1 MGPTAM
7 AETNGVANTT
17 DNKKKSNSIRR
28 LLTPAIFTVGDVQ
41 KHKINNGNNNKH
53 EPPTARHKTIIETAF
68 VNNSNAAAYGR
79 IPQYQQRQQTQRA
92 ADVTDFRSRSVSPG
106 SFDRDV
112 NANLYG
118 QRRIDSTCSLQ
129 SAISE
134 DSRQSGR
141 RSAPIIPYSQYY
153 NNRAADNRLLMPVSA
168 QVKISVPPQ
177 PSNVVR
183 QHPVHTVYGNIPA
196 TTPQSN
202 NHFVRG
208 SPQRATIGCVR
219 ESPSRQST
227 IYEED
232 DDNNGVRRSDEKRF
246 QPIFK
251 RGTLQPEL
259 PSPTAVN
266 SVPASPKRVSFSPQP
281 TGQPSEPIYWPTK
294 KGLSPQPPTRSRSSG
309 TDSSTNVIERPL
321 PPVPR
326 RSPSTA
332 VYGTVR
338 NQQQQ
343 QQRWWPPQYQQS
355 AGSESGSEAGE
366 IQRIM
371 NSTPKNGIV
380 FGEDDWSDS
389 KTKGSTEQPGDELR
403 RGRSAKRDD
412 PRRHTLSGDQHHNY
426 QPALTRSMDL
436 EMGTKMQRKKSPAS
450 RGAYPPTTGMLF
462 DDDPGIMSEVE
473 TSSTGFRRGNK
484 QRSSLPVV
492 RTPSKTLERP
502 LGLVFLQYRS
512 ETKRALLPNEITSI
526 DTVKALFVRSFPKQ
540 LTMEYMDSALVKI
553 YIHDSSKDMF
563 YELEDLR
570 SHLNDIRDRSV
581 LRLFESAE
589 GGSLPQGLTV
599 AAPTW
604 DQDQSYFSEPE
615 FDSEYQHQHIHKTK
629 GSKITSGGVPGQP
642 YYMTHQ
648 FPPGTSATLP
658 NRGRPPTGSIPARTY
673 SPAVPSSAVNK
684 PSGYMSSPERA
695 GSRTGYTVPPYM
707 SPGGSSFDENSYY
720 GYGPRTGSITPVID
734 EETSDN
740 ELMEDPFSL
749 YPVKTPISK
758 RPPTYGTSPTVPYDA
773 TRLRV
778 ENMER
783 QIANLTGLVQKALVH
798 GPVVAQPFRSASDE
812 FDKVSSGS
820 STSLGEEPYKRSD
833 TKPPKLGRDKSVS
846 FEKSVSFSDE
856 PPDMNSPK
864 QHSPQSS
871 ADTKPAKPAIKS
883 STLPRTASQ
892 EKDRFKPQPPPKSSG
907 VPEKYDNR
915 HLYSDLQ
922 LTPEMYNQ
930 LRVLQK
936 KAKDL
941 RQEARNLRRMSQ
953 AQAHTIRETIKD
965 TFIKIRALIASGANQ
980 AWNESGSKERALV
993 DREEDIYKQEII
1005 RLETD
1010 LTELESTVEELRGNV
1025 INKKSRVNMSD
1036 VENMALVLSKS
1047 SKTVAELKMRFPSL
1061 QESIRNVLTKE
1072 MDRALSEEK
1081 FLKEEPDRLESA
1093 LKRCKKLTGTLVTLK
1108 RLASVQEQ
1116 RLPDP
1121 RVSPTNEDTPPIT
1134 PTSSAKGSVV
1144 DQDGPG
1150 TATTVGIG
1158 KRESA
1163 GAENALNTLLDEL
1176 QTTSA
1181 AETAASTLPR
1191 PVLRRLSSTSSDAKP
1206 PVPERTPDLQNK
1218 RMPPPPPPRTSSKSP
1233 VASPTTGVIPTTS
1246 PRGSLSSTASGSP
1259 PSRKGSLASV
1269 STTTSSSS
1277 GGGGGSGKLPL
1288 PEPVAN
1294 SGPSRQEQLE
1304 QRHQELLKKQ
1314 KALQEQYMR
1323 LQQLQRSQLPPD
1335 LLQLKKTGSEGNL
1348 LVKMGLAMSA
1358 AAPMS
1363 GSLTQLASQ
1372 SSVDTDKND
1381 TTSTVTGGQQPAAS
1395 AAATANTSTTTSI
1408 NKVYET
1414 DII

>member
-502 LGLVFLQYRS
+502 LGFPVLNEEMEFHNVVVTYPRQSLGLVFLQYRS

-734 EETSDN
+734 EET
-740 ELMEDPFSL
+740 
-749 YPVKTPISK
+749 
-758 RPPTYGTSPTVPYDA
+758 
-773 TRLRV
+773 RLRV

-798 GPVVAQPFRSASDE
+798 GPVVAQPFRS
-812 FDKVSSGS
+812 
-820 STSLGEEPYKRSD
+820 
-833 TKPPKLGRDKSVS
+833 
-846 FEKSVSFSDE
+846 
-856 PPDMNSPK
+856 
-864 QHSPQSS
+864 
-871 ADTKPAKPAIKS
+871 
-883 STLPRTASQ
+883 

>member
-1 MGPTAM
+1 M
-7 AETNGVANTT
+7 E
-17 DNKKKSNSIRR
+17 
-28 LLTPAIFTVGDVQ
+28 F
-41 KHKINNGNNNKH
+41 
-53 EPPTARHKTIIETAF
+53 AR
-68 VNNSNAAAYGR
+68 
-79 IPQYQQRQQTQRA
+79 
-92 ADVTDFRSRSVSPG
+92 
-106 SFDRDV
+106 
-112 NANLYG
+112 NL
-118 QRRIDSTCSLQ
+118 
-129 SAISE
+129 
-134 DSRQSGR
+134 
-141 RSAPIIPYSQYY
+141 
-153 NNRAADNRLLMPVSA
+153 
-168 QVKISVPPQ
+168 
-177 PSNVVR
+177 
-183 QHPVHTVYGNIPA
+183 
-196 TTPQSN
+196 
-202 NHFVRG
+202 F
-208 SPQRATIGCVR
+208 
-219 ESPSRQST
+219 
-227 IYEED
+227 
-232 DDNNGVRRSDEKRF
+232 
-246 QPIFK
+246 
-251 RGTLQPEL
+251 
-259 PSPTAVN
+259 
-266 SVPASPKRVSFSPQP
+266 
-281 TGQPSEPIYWPTK
+281 TK
-294 KGLSPQPPTRSRSSG
+294 KR
-309 TDSSTNVIERPL
+309 
-321 PPVPR
+321 
-326 RSPSTA
+326 
-332 VYGTVR
+332 
-338 NQQQQ
+338 
-343 QQRWWPPQYQQS
+343 
-355 AGSESGSEAGE
+355 
-366 IQRIM
+366 
-371 NSTPKNGIV
+371 
-380 FGEDDWSDS
+380 
-389 KTKGSTEQPGDELR
+389 DELR
-403 RGRSAKRDD
+403 RGRSSRRDD

-450 RGAYPPTTGMLF
+450 RGGYPPATGMLF

-589 GGSLPQGLTV
+589 GGPLPQGLTI

-629 GSKITSGGVPGQP
+629 GSKCTSGGAPGQP

-648 FPPGTSATLP
+648 FPPGSSATLP
-658 NRGRPPTGSIPARTY
+658 NRGRPPTGSIPARAY
-673 SPAVPSSAVNK
+673 SPAVPPVAANK
-684 PSGYMSSPERA
+684 SSGYMSSPERA
-695 GSRTGYTVPPYM
+695 SSRTGGYTAAPYM
-707 SPGGSSFDENSYY
+707 SPGGSSFDDNSYY

-740 ELMEDPFSL
+740 ELMEDPFTMYAAKPSS
-749 YPVKTPISK
+749 ISK
-758 RPPTYGTSPTVPYDA
+758 RPTYGNPPAVPYDA
-773 TRLRV
+773 TRIRV

-783 QIANLTGLVQKALVH
+783 QIANLTGLVQKALTH
-798 GPVVAQPFRSASDE
+798 APVVAPPFRNASDE
-812 FDKVSSGS
+812 FDKVSGGS
-820 STSLGEEPYKRSD
+820 TTSLAEEPYKRSD

-892 EKDRFKPQPPPKSSG
+892 EKDRFKPHPPPKPSAIPG
-907 VPEKYDNR
+907 QYDDR

-953 AQAHTIRETIKD
+953 AQAHSIRETIKD
-965 TFIKIRALIASGANQ
+965 TFIKIRTLIASGADQ
-980 AWNESGSKERALV
+980 AWSESGSKERAHV
-993 DREEDIYKQEII
+993 DREEDIYRQEII

-1047 SKTVAELKMRFPSL
+1047 SKTVAELKLRFPSL
-1061 QESIRNVLTKE
+1061 QESIRTVLTKE
-1072 MDRALSEEK
+1072 MDRAVTEEK

-1116 RLPDP
+1116 RLPDA
-1121 RVSPTNEDTPPIT
+1121 RLSPTNEDTPPIT
-1134 PTSSAKGSVV
+1134 PTSSAKGSVAGQGSV
-1144 DQDGPG
+1144 VEQTGTGTDDGSG
-1150 TATTVGIG
+1150 SAG
-1158 KRESA
+1158 KREPA
-1163 GAENALNTLLDEL
+1163 GAENALDTLLDEL
-1176 QTTSA
+1176 QTTPAVASVASVA
-1181 AETAASTLPR
+1181 APAAAAVVVDSVVVEPAAAVEATEVTAPVTVPVTGPAVAVAVTPK
-1191 PVLRRLSSTSSDAKP
+1191 PVLRRLSSTSSEAGGKP

-1233 VASPTTGVIPTTS
+1233 VASPTTAGSAVGAPTSS
-1246 PRGSLSSTASGSP
+1246 PRGSVSSSSAGGSP
-1259 PSRKGSLASV
+1259 PSRKGSLTTVALSGCGKPPMPEPPAATV
-1269 STTTSSSS
+1269 QQLPSPAVPTAVVTTT
-1277 GGGGGSGKLPL
+1277 
-1288 PEPVAN
+1288 
-1294 SGPSRQEQLE
+1294 RQEQLE

-1314 KALQEQYMR
+1314 KALQEQYTR
-1323 LQQLQRSQLPPD
+1323 LQQLQRSQPPPD

-1348 LVKMGLAMSA
+1348 LLKMGLSMSA
-1358 AAPMS
+1358 AAPIS
-1363 GSLTQLASQ
+1363 GSLTQLAAA
-1372 SSVDTDKND
+1372 V
-1381 TTSTVTGGQQPAAS
+1381 TTSTTATAADDDS
-1395 AAATANTSTTTSI
+1395 AEKQRSAANNKAAAATTTTTTTTTVS
-1408 NKVYET
+1408 KVYET